1 MVLKRPVIHALT
13 ALALLAV
20 SCGKGEEPI
29 VDNDATISIRQSLLE
44 AEAGSTFVAVSAKGE
59 WSISMEYAS
68 GNGWASVDPASGTAS
83 KADIRFRYE
92 ANAGEDSRE
101 VTLVLKP
108 KNGYESRVMVEQ
120 KGVAPSTGR
129 YGSDVARPDWLE
141 LPATTAGDGREFFA
155 HDMKGG
161 RYENESRSG
170 TRNWSFYWDYEEHVS
185 VWVAYPLNRKLRG
198 SGSFDYVWGFD
209 PLLPAEIQPDI
220 TSHSYGGTAFGG
232 GNWNRGHQ
240 IPRADRQQSQATVSS
255 TCYPTNMTP
264 QDGAFNSGIWAR
276 LEGKVRSYGDLADT
290 LYVVTGCDLRG
301 SSKFSGNSS
310 GFSVRIPAAY
320 FKAVL
325 SRGSSTYATNGYMA
339 AGFYL
344 PHDTSIATGDYTK
357 YILSIDDLEKK
368 TGIDF
373 FPNLV
378 GKVGKDTADAIEAE
392 KPGDW
397 WIR

>member
-1 MVLKRPVIHALT
+1 MLKRPVIHALS
-13 ALALLAV
+13 ALALLTV

-108 KNGYESRVMVEQ
+108 KNGYESRVTVEQ

-170 TRNWSFYWDYEEHVS
+170 TRNWSFYWDYDEHLAI
-185 VWVAYPLNRKLRG
+185 WVAYPHNRNLIG
-198 SGSFDYVWGFD
+198 SGSRSNAWGLD
-209 PLLPAEIQPDI
+209 PLLPGSLQPQVA
-220 TSHSYGGTAFGG
+220 TGSYGGGWT
-232 GNWNRGHQ
+232 RGHQ
-240 IPRADRQQSQATVSS
+240 IPSADRLTYAANVS
-255 TCYPTNMTP
+255 TFYGTNMTP
-264 QDGAFNSGIWAR
+264 QNYDFNGGIWAD
-276 LEGKVRSYGDLADT
+276 LENKVRGYAQSSDT
-290 LYVVTGCDLRG
+290 LFVVTGCLVGD
-301 SSKFSGNSS
+301 SKDYSGDSY
-310 GFSVRIPAAY
+310 GFKVRIPTHY
-320 FKAVL
+320 FKAL
-325 SRGSSTYATNGYMA
+325 LRYSPSSTYGQKGFMA
-339 AGFYL
+339 AGFLL
-344 PHDTSIATGDYTK
+344 PHDPAIAKENYTK